1 MDDITAS
8 LAPELLSEI
17 LLRLPPDEPGH
28 LFRAALVCKE
38 WLRAICDPGF
48 LRRYRAFHGSP
59 PLLGLLHRR
68 QVLQGDPVRH
78 LARTTAVPL
87 FPDPTF
93 RRALDCH
100 HGRALLHASDDGWYL
115 IVWDPVTGEQHRV
128 PEPGIP
134 WLMYTAAVFCAVSG
148 CPFRVVFVATD
159 DEDELV
165 KASVYSSETG
175 AWSKPAILDYGYQ
188 TWQERLQAITRGE
201 SYRTPYVQPRR
212 GALVG
217 DEIYFTLR
225 TRMQSSIRMV
235 DLVVF
240 HVVGLMDRIEVD
252 ALEDCNVDSESSS
265 DSELDDL
272 ILRMHRKEVVHEIKR
287 HLKKSYDFHTSKP
300 HPTAERRISFKE
312 KLDSALGSVLPLSM
326 KEKLCSLMEHHCS
339 EVHAAGSHTC
349 EDVLIDALVLVAE
362 DSVTPS
368 DKVQNDVDDTN
379 TEGCNAVPSRFDDN
393 ADVDASIP
401 DDVVVCTPIEN
412 DPCVNSFVANGDDV
426 IASGHAAALISSSNR
441 DFDYELLT
449 PKSAFVKKFK
459 YCADHNLA
467 GSASATIAASIH
479 NVAKKFKT
487 RFPEL
492 LNQNAR
498 DNIIDFSRPSFKLLD
513 SEDDVSSSNDDAN
526 NQLNEEDNQA
536 HGDITPPSS
545 LLCKSFRSVPDSIDV
560 IDHNN
565 IRSNENS
572 AGINQISSIF
582 SNRVFQDVTNS
593 PDVVFLGENKFP
605 QTVKES
611 CVKTEEI
618 YNATN
623 NLSRYTHG
631 MSSSGGKLPAH
642 GPRRIIVP
650 SRHASDPFVPAMKRR
665 FLVSDQENRY
675 YIALCRLADSSK
687 WQSYD
692 AVDIDNVRAKF
703 SSFGHS
709 LKKTGVV
716 LPFVMSVFCRFLFQ
730 NNHPSKS
737 KKHYFFPSIGAQ
749 LILDPDFVDQEKV
762 KKSFLGAASAR
773 PLHLCDMLFFPILH
787 GQHWFVLVV
796 DIKDRMLVFLDSLH
810 QPDDEF
816 FEPILPLLLKN
827 LQIVWDKYERTPM
840 NFSTFKIKFPP
851 VPRQEYSFDSGIF
864 SMKFMEIW
872 SPRIIL
878 SNQFTGQN
886 INNIRV
892 QYANQM
898 FFHPNNKMLQTEVE
912 NVGVNWF
919 DSARFPSNHRA
930 IDA

>member
-225 TRMQSSIRMV
+225 NENAIIKYNWGMNCFSKIDPPIR
-235 DLVVF
+235 
-240 HVVGLMDRIEVD
+240 EV
-252 ALEDCNVDSESSS
+252 
-265 DSELDDL
+265 
-272 ILRMHRKEVVHEIKR
+272 
-287 HLKKSYDFHTSKP
+287 YDI
-300 HPTAERRISFKE
+300 A
-312 KLDSALGSVLPLSM
+312 
-326 KEKLCSLMEHHCS
+326 LMEMENGSLGYACIQGS
-339 EVHAAGSHTC
+339 SLYVWIHAAGSHTC

-565 IRSNENS
+565 IR
-572 AGINQISSIF
+572 
-582 SNRVFQDVTNS
+582 
-593 PDVVFLGENKFP
+593 
-605 QTVKES
+605 
-611 CVKTEEI
+611 
-618 YNATN
+618 
-623 NLSRYTHG
+623 
-631 MSSSGGKLPAH
+631 
-642 GPRRIIVP
+642 
-650 SRHASDPFVPAMKRR
+650 
-665 FLVSDQENRY
+665 
-675 YIALCRLADSSK
+675 
-687 WQSYD
+687 
-692 AVDIDNVRAKF
+692 
-703 SSFGHS
+703 
-709 LKKTGVV
+709 
-716 LPFVMSVFCRFLFQ
+716 
-730 NNHPSKS
+730 
-737 KKHYFFPSIGAQ
+737 
-749 LILDPDFVDQEKV
+749 
-762 KKSFLGAASAR
+762 
-773 PLHLCDMLFFPILH
+773 
-787 GQHWFVLVV
+787 
-796 DIKDRMLVFLDSLH
+796 
-810 QPDDEF
+810 
-816 FEPILPLLLKN
+816 
-827 LQIVWDKYERTPM
+827 
-840 NFSTFKIKFPP
+840 NFI
-851 VPRQEYSFDSGIF
+851 
-864 SMKFMEIW
+864 
-872 SPRIIL
+872 
-878 SNQFTGQN
+878 
-886 INNIRV
+886 
-892 QYANQM
+892 
-898 FFHPNNKMLQTEVE
+898 H
-912 NVGVNWF
+912 
-919 DSARFPSNHRA
+919 
-930 IDA
+930 

>member
-1 MDDITAS
+1 
-8 LAPELLSEI
+8 
-17 LLRLPPDEPGH
+17 
-28 LFRAALVCKE
+28 
-38 WLRAICDPGF
+38 
-48 LRRYRAFHGSP
+48 
-59 PLLGLLHRR
+59 
-68 QVLQGDPVRH
+68 
-78 LARTTAVPL
+78 
-87 FPDPTF
+87 
-93 RRALDCH
+93 
-100 HGRALLHASDDGWYL
+100 
-115 IVWDPVTGEQHRV
+115 
-128 PEPGIP
+128 
-134 WLMYTAAVFCAVSG
+134 
-148 CPFRVVFVATD
+148 
-159 DEDELV
+159 
-165 KASVYSSETG
+165 
-175 AWSKPAILDYGYQ
+175 
-188 TWQERLQAITRGE
+188 
-201 SYRTPYVQPRR
+201 
-212 GALVG
+212 
-217 DEIYFTLR
+217 
-225 TRMQSSIRMV
+225 
-235 DLVVF
+235 
-240 HVVGLMDRIEVD
+240 MDRIEVD

-287 HLKKSYDFHTSKP
+287 HLKKSYDFHTSKRARIYKKNEVSFSRFSCKYFSDVIAALSEHQKNVIRSYDFGSLLLFDSSYVLIKFATWIAKHVDYKSSEIILSNKVISVSKDSVSTIFGLPQGGLQFSRDFESGKKFILSKYGLSDLPSVRFFACFLCPNSSLTPSTKYLTVFEDIENLRNYDWSKFIYDWTMTFLKKFFKSNNLGGCLFYWAALYLDHVDFGKKNPGNSTPRIAVWTKNMIQTYSDLDKVDDDNFGLRPLRDFKSVCYYQP

-737 KKHYFFPSIGAQ
+737 KKHYFFPSIG
-749 LILDPDFVDQEKV
+749 
-762 KKSFLGAASAR
+762 
-773 PLHLCDMLFFPILH
+773 LFFPILH

-816 FEPILPLLLKN
+816 FEPILPLLV
-827 LQIVWDKYERTPM
+827 I
-840 NFSTFKIKFPP
+840 
-851 VPRQEYSFDSGIF
+851 FDSGIF